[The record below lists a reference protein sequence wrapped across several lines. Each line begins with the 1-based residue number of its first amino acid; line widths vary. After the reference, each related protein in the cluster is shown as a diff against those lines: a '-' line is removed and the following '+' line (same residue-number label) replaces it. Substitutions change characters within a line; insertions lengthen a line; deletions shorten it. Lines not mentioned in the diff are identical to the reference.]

1 MSRPASVEAVS
12 IVACDGAVFSPVSV
26 MTGAVV
32 SMLLKVMLFVPTLP
46 NASVALKYHVQL
58 VVISIS
64 PSYFAQN
71 LPSGE

>member
-1 MSRPASVEAVS
+1 MGGSVSSGGVWP
-12 IVACDGAVFSPVSV
+12 GA
-26 MTGAVV
+26 GVV
-32 SMLLKVMLFVPTLP
+32 MLLNVMLFVLSLP
-46 NASVALKYHVQL
+46 AASVALKYHVQL